1 MKINKII
8 RAIMNDETDINEF
21 AQFLELGLLLPVSSL
36 IVMFQQEYWPDYLNI
51 VWAFLPTGM
60 ILIFRYLLRR
70 GITWKFVVKSVF
82 VIMMA
87 LLLLPLGLYI
97 YSKLGFPIAEN
108 GWIE

>member
-1 MKINKII
+1 
-8 RAIMNDETDINEF
+8 MNDESDINEF

-36 IVMFQQEYWPDYLNI
+36 IVMFMHEHWSDFFNF

-60 ILIFRYLLRR
+60 ILIFRYLLRQ
-70 GITWKFVVKSVF
+70 GITWKFVVKSVLI
-82 VIMMA
+82 IMMVLF
-87 LLLLPLGLYI
+87 LLTLGLCI